1 MATRKATM
9 KAPQDDH
16 VLLLIAGH
24 QQSCKAEILPV
35 IGRAQQTAERSH
47 ERLDEHLKEEHKEVN
62 DRLFRMD
69 DTEVGKVTILWS
81 ERNKIIAVGGI
92 LLLGIVIN
100 IMVGV
105 LGGAKIDKNTLKE
118 AVKEALTQVKP

>member
-35 IGRAQQTAERSH
+35 IGKAQQTAERSH
-47 ERLDEHLKEEHKEVN
+47 ERLDNHLKDEHKEVN

-69 DTEVGKVTILWS
+69 DTEVGAAVATWLSSLAILAPVS
-81 ERNKIIAVGGI
+81 G
-92 LLLGIVIN
+92 
-100 IMVGV
+100 
-105 LGGAKIDKNTLKE
+105 
-118 AVKEALTQVKP
+118 